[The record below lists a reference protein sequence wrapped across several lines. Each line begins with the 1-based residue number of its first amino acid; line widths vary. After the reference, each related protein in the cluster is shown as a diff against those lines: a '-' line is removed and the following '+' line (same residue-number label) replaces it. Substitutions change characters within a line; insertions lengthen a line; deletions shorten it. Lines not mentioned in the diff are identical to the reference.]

1 MSNIYE
7 PDFAVHPGETIS
19 EYIESSGMSRT
30 EFAKRL
36 GMSIQNLS
44 RILNGKFAVSPETA
58 NALERVTGVTSTF
71 WLKLQA
77 LYDAYETK
85 CNIKKEAE
93 ANIKWIKKFKYA
105 ELAKRGW
112 VKMTRKLS
120 ERYQQL
126 LDFFGVASPRSWYN
140 LWLEP
145 DAAPRRS
152 PAFAS
157 NSYLA
162 SIWLRMGEKKVLRD
176 NFNIETNRESL
187 KRLIPQLRELT
198 RLSQEEFIPK
208 LKSLCQSAGVA
219 VVLTPSISGL
229 SWVGATKWLNGK
241 TAIIMLSDRGKYEGI
256 FWFSF
261 FHEVC
266 HVLKDGKKD
275 ILGNDRKKE
284 DAREKRA
291 DDFAAKVLYQ
301 GEEKRIISAQSES
314 DIINISNDLG
324 VSPGIIAGALQHL
337 TNDHTKFKYL
347 CHKIS
352 FKEDDLAREASCP
365 LTTANSRR
373 GAVDLE

>member
-7 PDFAVHPGETIS
+7 PSFAVHPGETIS
-19 EYIESSGMSRT
+19 EYIESSGMSRA

-58 NALERVTGVTSTF
+58 NALERVTGISSTF

-85 CNIKKEAE
+85 CNIEKEAE
-93 ANIKWIKKFKYA
+93 ANIEWIKKFKYA
-105 ELAKRGW
+105 ELVKRGW
-112 VKMTRKLS
+112 TKATRKLS
-120 ERYQQL
+120 EKYQQL
-126 LDFFGVASPRSWYN
+126 LDFFGVASPRSWN
-140 LWLEP
+140 DLWLEP

-162 SIWLRMGEKKVLRD
+162 SIWLRMGEKKVLKD
-176 NFNIETNRESL
+176 NFNVETNREKL
-187 KRLIPQLRELT
+187 KSLIPQLRALT
-198 RLSQEEFIPK
+198 RLSQQEFIPQ
-208 LKSLCQSAGVA
+208 LKGLCQTAGVA

-229 SWVGATKWLNGK
+229 SWVGATKWLHGK
-241 TAIIMLSDRGKYEGI
+241 TAVIMLSDRGKYEGI

-275 ILGNDRKKE
+275 ILGNDGKGK
-284 DAREKRA
+284 DAREERA
-291 DDFAAKVLYQ
+291 DAFAANVLYQ
-301 GEEKRIISAQSES
+301 GEEERIISAQSRS

-324 VSPGIIAGALQHL
+324 VSPGIIAGAFQHL
-337 TNDHTKFKYL
+337 TNDHAKFKYL
-347 CHKIS
+347 CRKIS
-352 FKEDDLAREASCP
+352 FEEDDLVRKTPCS
-365 LTTANSRR
+365 
-373 GAVDLE
+373 